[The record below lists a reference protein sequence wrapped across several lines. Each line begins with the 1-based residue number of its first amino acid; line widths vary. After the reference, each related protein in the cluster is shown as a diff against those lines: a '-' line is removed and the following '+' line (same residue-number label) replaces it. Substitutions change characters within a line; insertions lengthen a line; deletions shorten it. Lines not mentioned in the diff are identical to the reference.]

1 MGSLE
6 AVERARNVQEMFG
19 RIAPR
24 YDLMNRIMTGGQD
37 VRWRGEVIL
46 RSELP
51 ESGRVLDLGAGTG
64 DLARLVQA
72 ERPGLK
78 TVAADFTLEM
88 MQIGR
93 SRSPDLLPE
102 NGVLSWIGADGTRLP
117 FPEASFDRVISGF
130 LLRNVTDLEGC
141 LREQLRIL
149 KSGGR
154 LVALDT
160 TPPTKSRL
168 RPLIEFHMHTIVP
181 MLGRLIA
188 GQPDAYRYLPES
200 TEGFISAEAL
210 AEMLKV
216 VGFEQVGFKRRMLGV
231 VAIHWAVKP

>member
-1 MGSLE
+1 MGKLE
-6 AVERARNVQEMFG
+6 GVERARNVQEMFG

-37 VRWRGEVIL
+37 VRWRSEVIL

-64 DLARLVQA
+64 DLSRLVQA
-72 ERPGLK
+72 ERPCLK

-93 SRSPDLLPE
+93 SRSPDLPPE
-102 NGVLSWIGADGTRLP
+102 NNALSWIGADGTRLP
-117 FPEASFDRVISGF
+117 FAEASFDRVISGF

-160 TPPTKSRL
+160 TPPAKSRL

-181 MLGRLIA
+181 LLGRLIA

-200 TEGFISAEAL
+200 TEGFVAAEAL
-210 AEMLKV
+210 AEMLKT